1 MRHRVE
7 VADRPDALYALWDG
21 RIFQANPSADGSV
34 LLVVPEGEEAPE
46 GFGTTFDDRPAKAV
60 PAQEAS
66 AGLAT
71 FAVHTYCLYDDEPY
85 RIEPSSD
92 EAELTLR
99 WTGTDERLAAELGL
113 VDFSTTTDDPESLT
127 ALWQERHD
135 FADEN
140 MPRSEPGSGDAQVL
154 LRAIGRT
161 LRGFLPSGW
170 QRVAAQFRQVGD
182 YSELEVRAVAG
193 DVVVA
198 LSAPPHLGQLFTQLR
213 SAMYSAEEGTWFQG
227 TFTLDSEANFDFDY
241 DTEHEPSWRL
251 APEGRVTVPSYEVE
265 LRYFPRKRV
274 PRWLSAKAGLPLDVQ
289 FRQAKVVDAHAPGEK
304 PVVNRPP
311 VPQEMVR
318 DILNYLYRAP
328 VVHTKPGALP
338 DIFVPGPP
346 NVPDAFHTDGTWIW
360 PAAVPHYLR
369 KYGVPPEA
377 GLLEHIKAN
386 NFRVPYV
393 DPQLRATA
401 QADVL
406 GAPRPPQTV
415 DDAGELDPVSRV
427 ERGEEP
433 ERPLRASEV
442 LRTLRARLDEHGV
455 AASAYRIGEIAD
467 GAWCLHRTPQGWEVA
482 RYVEGRPVEPR
493 YFQRVQPAAEAL
505 LGALLFFPGRARA
518 GVDEEAEAQEPPAHA
533 TDWPILPLRGEPPL
547 PLYRGKRLLTLSAG
561 TVVDRYGNEAGNL
574 VHPQDTAF
582 TETSLPLE
590 RELERHRYRVVRPIR
605 VLSGVLRPWG
615 PLRGGGVG
623 YLLPRAIGH
632 HLESGALERLS

>member
-1 MRHRVE
+1 M
-7 VADRPDALYALWDG
+7 
-21 RIFQANPSADGSV
+21 
-34 LLVVPEGEEAPE
+34 
-46 GFGTTFDDRPAKAV
+46 
-60 PAQEAS
+60 
-66 AGLAT
+66 
-71 FAVHTYCLYDDEPY
+71 
-85 RIEPSSD
+85 
-92 EAELTLR
+92 
-99 WTGTDERLAAELGL
+99 
-113 VDFSTTTDDPESLT
+113 
-127 ALWQERHD
+127 
-135 FADEN
+135 
-140 MPRSEPGSGDAQVL
+140 
-154 LRAIGRT
+154 
-161 LRGFLPSGW
+161 
-170 QRVAAQFRQVGD
+170 
-182 YSELEVRAVAG
+182 
-193 DVVVA
+193 
-198 LSAPPHLGQLFTQLR
+198 
-213 SAMYSAEEGTWFQG
+213 
-227 TFTLDSEANFDFDY
+227 
-241 DTEHEPSWRL
+241 
-251 APEGRVTVPSYEVE
+251 
-265 LRYFPRKRV
+265 
-274 PRWLSAKAGLPLDVQ
+274 Q

-442 LRTLRARLDEHGV
+442 LRTLRARLAEHGV

-547 PLYRGKRLLTLSAG
+547 PLYRGKRLPRCPRARWWIVTAMRRATSCTRRTPRSRRPRCRSSASSNGTVTGWFGPSGYSAVCCAPGGRYAAGAWDTCCRGRSGITWKAVRSSGCPEHSKRCFETLGGPVGSERALEVDGGRMSSEDYFSRCPSAPESPEADSEDSAG
-561 TVVDRYGNEAGNL
+561 SDESETLDSGTSIPCSAAHRSSSATASSRPSGPRSSRSSFRCFHAFPTIGPGSTPRMRMISLPSRSGRTFARSSSFAIRSMRCSGRRRRAATRRPCAVAVVQSA
-574 VHPQDTAF
+574 
-582 TETSLPLE
+582 TSLC
-590 RELERHRYRVVRPIR
+590 
-605 VLSGVLRPWG
+605 SFGSNS
-615 PLRGGGVG
+615 
-623 YLLPRAIGH
+623 PR
-632 HLESGALERLS
+632 R

>member
-7 VADRPDALYALWDG
+7 VADRPDVLYALWDG
-21 RIFQANPSADGSV
+21 RIFRASHSSADGTV
-34 LLVVPEGEEAPE
+34 LLVVLEDEEAPE
-46 GFGTTFDDRPAKAV
+46 GFDTEFDGRPAKV
-60 PAQEAS
+60 VSQQEAP
-66 AGLAT
+66 AT
-71 FAVHTYCLYDDEPY
+71 FAIHTYCLYDDEPY
-85 RIEPSSD
+85 RIEPRSD

-99 WTGTDERLAAELGL
+99 WAGTDERLAEELGL
-113 VDFSTTTDDPESLT
+113 VDFSTTTDDPDSLT

-140 MPRSEPGSGDAQVL
+140 TPRSEPGSGDAQLL

-161 LRGFLPSGW
+161 LHGFLPSGW

-193 DVVVA
+193 DVIVA
-198 LSAPPHLGQLFTQLR
+198 LSAPPHLGQLFSQLR
-213 SAMYSAEEGTWFQG
+213 SAMYSADEGAWFQG
-227 TFTLDSEANFDFDY
+227 TYTLDSEANFDFDY
-241 DTEHEPSWRL
+241 DTENEPSWRL
-251 APEGRVTVPSYEVE
+251 GPDGRETVASYDAE
-265 LRYFPRKRV
+265 LRYFPRKQV
-274 PRWLSAKAGLPLDVQ
+274 PRWLAAKAGLPLDVR

-311 VPQEMVR
+311 VPQELVR

-369 KYGVPPEA
+369 KYGVPPESD
-377 GLLEHIKAN
+377 LLEHIKAN

-393 DPQLRATA
+393 EPQLRATA

-415 DDAGELDPVSRV
+415 DGVDDDPVARV

-433 ERPLRASEV
+433 QRPLRASEV
-442 LRTLRARLDEHGV
+442 LRALRARLGEHGV
-455 AASAYRIGEIAD
+455 VDSAYRIGGVAD
-467 GAWCLHRTPQGWEVA
+467 GAWCLRRTPRGWEVA
-482 RYVEGRPVEPR
+482 RHAEGAPVEPR
-493 YFQRVQPAAEAL
+493 YFRRAQDAAEAL
-505 LGALLFFPGRARA
+505 LGALLLFPGRART
-518 GVDEEAEAQEPPAHA
+518 GVADEVEAQEPPAHA

-547 PLYRGKRLLTLSAG
+547 PFYRGKRLLTLPAG

-574 VHPQDTAF
+574 VHPQDTPFA
-582 TETSLPLE
+582 ETSLTFE
-590 RELERHRYRVVRPIR
+590 REFERHRYRVVRPIR
-605 VLSGVLRPWG
+605 VLSGVLRAWG
-615 PLRGGGVG
+615 PLPGGAVG
-623 YLLPRAIGH
+623 YLLPRAIGQ
-632 HLESGALERLS
+632 HLESGALERLA